1 MKLLTF
7 GGVSVEGVTFRREK
21 PLLLLAYLCLEGP
34 QPRRRLASLFWPD
47 AANPMN
53 SLAQNLIRL
62 RPLTGAVLEH
72 GSRVEAL
79 IPSDTQAFRDHC
91 RAARPADALT
101 LYHGAFLDGLTA
113 DLNPDLEEW
122 LLDTRETLARE
133 ARAAHLSLAEHH
145 HARADHPA
153 AHTHA
158 ERAYH
163 TPGAPP
169 CDPEDLQHL
178 WQILGHTDHPLIL
191 TLRRDASD
199 LGLALPAPTPPL
211 PTSPLI
217 GRTAELAALTTLPP
231 GQIAWISGPP
241 GIGKT
246 ALLSALAHHGWRVL
260 PARGGPP
267 LATLA
272 PLSAHPL
279 GSAADVLNLLR
290 DTRLK
295 LALDDW
301 EDMDDITRAALT
313 LAARQHPGAT
323 IAITARQPPALPTHH
338 HLPLHSLTEHDLQGH
353 PGAHAATGGHP
364 TLLASYLNGT
374 PPDRTLDAHLTLLGP
389 DHRRLFLA
397 LAAQDA
403 PNLAATRAALN
414 FTPAILAATLDT
426 LTCEGLTTPG
436 GTLRASTPARQLLDA
451 HPLDTALTHLHLA
464 RHHPT
469 DTAWPHWLAARDLWE
484 DHDHAPCAAAAH
496 WHADQQMKSG
506 HPVKAART
514 LEVAPQTDAV
524 NLLRGWAQLRTGN
537 ATAAQR
543 IVDDTHPAPPHRPRP
558 WQILAAACALKLG
571 HLNVLRELLDTL
583 DHTGAP
589 PEART
594 VHLRG
599 MLALRE
605 ARDAEART
613 LFRQA
618 GLRFRSE
625 GLPGDAVIAESL
637 VAMLNVRQGQ
647 SVHAAFRDV
656 LHASRPFPRERVH
669 VLTNYVYSLTA
680 THAPD
685 TDVNAAYEETVTLAE
700 QTNDLEGGAAAWN
713 TWGVHAH
720 LARDYEQ
727 AAHRYRRALH
737 LVEGTGNLR
746 LHGLIQSNLS
756 ELTDDHAQ
764 LAATLDLLSGAGHD
778 TLSQTIQNNIL
789 R

>member
-1 MKLLTF
+1 MKLLTL
-7 GGVSVEGVTFRREK
+7 GGAAVEGVTYRREK

-62 RPLTGAVLEH
+62 RALPGAVLEQ
-72 GSRVEAL
+72 GGRVEAL
-79 IPSDTQAFRDHC
+79 IPSDAQAFRDHC
-91 RAARPADALT
+91 LAARPSDALA
-101 LYHGAFLDGLTA
+101 LYHGAFLDGLNIT
-113 DLNPDLEEW
+113 LNPDLEEW
-122 LLDTRETLARE
+122 LLDTRETLALE
-133 ARAAHLSLAEHH
+133 ARAAHLTQAEHH
-145 HARADHPA
+145 HAHGEHPQ
-153 AHTHA
+153 THA
-158 ERAYH
+158 HATHAYH
-163 TPGAPP
+163 VPGAPP
-169 CDPEDLQHL
+169 CDPEDLLRL
-178 WQILGHTDHPLIL
+178 WQILGHTDHPLTL
-191 TLRRDASD
+191 TLRRDASE
-199 LGLALPAPTPPL
+199 LALTLPAPAPTL
-211 PTSPLI
+211 PATPLI
-217 GRTAELAALTTLPP
+217 GRAAELAALAALPP
-231 GQIAWISGPP
+231 GQIAWISSPP
-241 GIGKT
+241 GLGKT
-246 ALLSALAHHGWRVL
+246 ALLDHLAGHGWRVL
-260 PARGGPP
+260 PARSGPP
-267 LATLA
+267 LATLQ

-279 GSAADVLNLLR
+279 SSAADALNLLR

-301 EDMDDITRAALT
+301 EDMDDATRTVLT

-323 IAITARQPPALPTHH
+323 LAITARQPPALPTPH
-338 HLPLHSLTEHDLQGH
+338 HLPLHALTEHDLQAH

-364 TLLASYLNGT
+364 TLLAAHLNGT
-374 PPDRTLDAHLTLLGP
+374 PPEQTLDAHLTLLGP
-389 DHRRLFLA
+389 DHRHLLIA
-397 LAAQDA
+397 LAAQDP

-414 FTPAILAATLDT
+414 LTPDTLAATLHT
-426 LTCEGLTTPG
+426 LTREGLTTPDG
-436 GTLRASTPARQLLDA
+436 QVLTTTARQLLNA
-451 HPLDTALTHLHLA
+451 HPLTTTLTHLHLA
-464 RHHPT
+464 RHHPRE
-469 DTAWPHWLAARDLWE
+469 TAWPHWLAARHYWEPHDLP
-484 DHDHAPCAAAAH
+484 ACAAAAH

-506 HPVKAART
+506 HPARAART
-514 LEVAPQTDAV
+514 LESAPQTDAV
-524 NLLRGWAQLRTGN
+524 NLLRGWAELRTGN

-543 IVDDTHPAPPHRPRP
+543 TVDDTHPTPTHRPRP

-571 HLNVLRELLDTL
+571 HLNILRELLDTL

-647 SVHAAFRDV
+647 PVHAAFRDV